1 MCLLNGDP
9 FVLWHSLADVQLIAF
24 HAIFALYHRAGVQR
38 IAQNAANR
46 AVRPQ
51 TVQFIRCGVTV
62 VHALLPLVGGRVRDT
77 HGVQF
82 FCNAEHTRAADEPVE
97 NIAHDRGDR
106 LVDQQTAVVIR
117 VFAVAVGRERADKF
131 ALSALQI
138 KRCANLVGDVA
149 GVFVI

>member
-51 TVQFIRCGVTV
+51 IVQLVRGRMAV
-62 VHALLPLVGGRVRDT
+62 VHALLPLVGGWIR
-77 HGVQF
+77 
-82 FCNAEHTRAADEPVE
+82 NALSIQLFGNTEYARSGEKPVE
-97 NIAHDRGDR
+97 NVADNGGSRF
-106 LVDQQTAVVIR
+106 VNQQTAVVIR
-117 VFAVAVGRERADKF
+117 VFAVAVGCERADKF

-138 KRCANLVGDVA
+138 K
-149 GVFVI
+149 